1 MIRVQIDP
9 SAVLKRL
16 DGFENQAGYAM
27 SLALNRVANLAQEA
41 QREQMKQAFKLRR
54 ETFVLRGVKISKADR
69 ASKSTWRVVIQIAY
83 PDDRRFM
90 HEHEKGGERKRH
102 GGRFLWQPNAK
113 IFRGIITKANP
124 LHPKNLNMRKTPAG
138 QIKGDHRTF
147 MVRTQQGQRLVLQRV
162 DRRLDARSLRGLK
175 TMTLDNFAG
184 GMGPRRKQETRSIRR
199 TAGTRLLYRLVDRVR
214 IPADLQFVKT
224 VGRTV
229 QAQWEK
235 QAAAAARRA
244 IETAR

>member
-69 ASKSTWRVVIQIAY
+69 ASKSTWRVVIQVAY

-90 HEHEKGGERKRH
+90 HEHEKGGERQRH
-102 GGRFLWQPNAK
+102 GGRYLWQPNATVFK
-113 IFRGIITKANP
+113 GIITRSNP
-124 LHPKNLNMRKTPAG
+124 LHPKNLKMRKTPAG

-147 MVRTQQGQRLVLQRV
+147 MVRTQSGQRLVLQRI
-162 DRRLDARSLRGLK
+162 DRRLDKRSVRALK
-175 TMTLDNFAG
+175 SMTLDNFAG
-184 GMGPRRKQETRSIRR
+184 GMGPRRKQETKSIRR
-199 TAGTRLLYRLVDRVR
+199 TVGTRL
-214 IPADLQFVKT
+214 P
-224 VGRTV
+224 
-229 QAQWEK
+229 
-235 QAAAAARRA
+235 
-244 IETAR
+244 

>member
-9 SAVLKRL
+9 SEVLKRL
-16 DGFENQAGYAM
+16 DGFEKQAGYAM

-113 IFRGIITKANP
+113 VFRGIITKANP

-147 MVRTQQGQRLVLQRV
+147 MVRTQQGQRLVLQRIGKDQV
-162 DRRLDARSLRGLK
+162 HPGFTASSIKGLTLKNFGQGKRGQLKQARPK
-175 TMTLDNFAG
+175 AAM
-184 GMGPRRKQETRSIRR
+184 
-199 TAGTRLLYRLVDRVR
+199 RLLYRLVDRVR